1 MTKTKSQHY
10 VPRFLLKPF
19 CRDGKHITVTDLK
32 TGKTYPNN
40 ITNVA
45 QENYFYELD
54 TMQGNVSLEAQFA
67 KSEGLAAPIIDK
79 IIETESISWFSDNDY
94 DILEDFILCLF
105 YRTRKY
111 INHVKNFLKTN
122 NIALFDI
129 IGADG
134 NIRKTVY
141 SHDEPVDDNLAKVMS
156 YNFLNHIERDDTVR
170 DALASMEW
178 LLLKSP
184 GTSTFITSDNPAILS
199 NRANEG
205 MKYPDSSGFDLPHSQ
220 IFLPISPKLM
230 LYLSASAT
238 VYEAKTKLLKTL
250 MAGRQVLISD
260 IFRCSVTGEA
270 FTCPAIMVNELNK
283 AQRSNAERFIFGS

>member
-1 MTKTKSQHY
+1 M
-10 VPRFLLKPF
+10 
-19 CRDGKHITVTDLK
+19 
-32 TGKTYPNN
+32 
-40 ITNVA
+40 A

-67 KSEGLAAPIIDK
+67 KLEGLAAPIIDK

-111 INHVKNFLKTN
+111 INNVKNFLKTN
-122 NIALFDI
+122 NVALFDI
-129 IGADG
+129 IGAAG

-156 YNFLNHIERDDTVR
+156 YNFLNHIEHDDTVR

-184 GTSTFITSDNPAILS
+184 GASTFITSDNPAILS
-199 NRANEG
+199 NSANEAL
-205 MKYPDSSGFDLPHSQ
+205 KHPDSSGFDLPHSQ
-220 IFLPISPKLM
+220 IFLPISPKLT
-230 LYLSASAT
+230 LYLTAPAT

-250 MAGRQVLISD
+250 MAGRQILISA
-260 IFRCSVTGEA
+260 IFKCSVTGEA
-270 FTCPAIMVNELNK
+270 HTCTVVIVNELNK
-283 AQRSNAERFIFGS
+283 AQRNNAERFIFGV